1 MVMCVYSFGVDATIA
16 SNARKE
22 TTTAILCCSGFCSLL
37 GGSLYKCKVERAGG
51 GEGRWMGS

>member
-1 MVMCVYSFGVDATIA
+1 MCVYSFGVDATIA